1 MNLAAVV
8 SSTSIQNRNV
18 GGHTSLSKNS
28 TGYQYMHGYF
38 MQVKKDMG
46 EDVINVCICSF
57 SEILYTLCCKFI

>member
-18 GGHTSLSKNS
+18 GGHTSLYKKVN
-28 TGYQYMHGYF
+28 YQYMHGYF
-38 MQVKKDMG
+38 MQVKKDMR